1 MMMMTNIINVITDIY
16 SPEEIAE
23 MTITDIM
30 DIIHDIYGHYE
41 DIRKDAFVTYMKAL
55 SESKS

>member
-1 MMMMTNIINVITDIY
+1 MMNANLTLTDLYSAEELATMTLD
-16 SPEEIAE
+16 E
-23 MTITDIM
+23 IM

-41 DIRKDAFVTYMKAL
+41 DIRKDAFIAYMEAL